1 MTTAVEPNETNFKMR
16 SEWLAAGATEQEAAE
31 KCKWQRYYS
40 TAIHEAGHGVMHC
53 RISTDVINGAN
64 GDTRTAEDFPLKSL
78 EIFDEG
84 GGIARGVIYHIAIV
98 AGHFAELRWGWG
110 DRKVPAF
117 VAAIRRS
124 AQFGGGG
131 DFAILVKRA
140 AESRH
145 YCLEEH
151 YDNSKPR
158 VKKADRVAARKI
170 WNKNMRRL
178 SALAKRDP
186 SFGQQVKA
194 VANALVEK
202 RKLSGD
208 EVKAIMQSV

>member
-1 MTTAVEPNETNFKMR
+1 MKTNFKMR

-53 RISTDVINGAN
+53 RI
-64 GDTRTAEDFPLKSL
+64 RTAEDFPLKSL
-78 EIFDEG
+78 EIFDEDSHEAEKH
-84 GGIARGVIYHIAIV
+84 GGIARGVIYHIAVV

-110 DRKVPAF
+110 DRKGSAW
-117 VAAIRRS
+117 RRTARRRRA

-131 DFAILVKRA
+131 DFAILVKSA

-145 YCLEEH
+145 YCFEEH

-202 RKLSGD
+202 RKLTGN